1 MSSILTNN
9 SAMAAL
15 QTLKS
20 IHASLEQV
28 TSEVSSGKRV
38 NQAKDNPAVWAV
50 SKVISTDIDAFKTI
64 SDNLGF
70 GLATVGVA
78 ANAAQTIVDNLGE
91 IKNKIIAAQSSNV
104 DRTKLQTHGG

>member
-9 SAMAAL
+9 SAMSAL
-15 QTLKS
+15 RTLKS
-20 IHASLEQV
+20 IQSSMDTV
-28 TSEVSSGKRV
+28 TSEVATGKRV
-38 NQAKDNPAVWAV
+38 GVAKDNPAVWAV

-91 IKNKIIAAQSSNV
+91 IKNKI
-104 DRTKLQTHGG
+104 R

>member
-38 NQAKDNPAVWAV
+38 NQAKDNPAIWSV
-50 SKVISTDIDAFKTI
+50 SKVISTDIEAFKTI

-91 IKNKIIAAQSSNV
+91 IKNKVIAARQNMAI
-104 DRTKLQTHGG
+104 DLL